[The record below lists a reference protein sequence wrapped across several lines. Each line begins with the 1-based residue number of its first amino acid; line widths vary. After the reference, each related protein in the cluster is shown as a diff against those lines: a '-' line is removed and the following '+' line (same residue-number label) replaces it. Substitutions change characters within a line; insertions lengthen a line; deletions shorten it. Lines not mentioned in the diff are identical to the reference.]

1 LGERLH
7 ACAGELPHSAEAD
20 LRRRGELAEALSQA
34 ASQGPGCV
42 LELAARAQV
51 GRAAAKYTASR
62 MVARGELVVVEDGRP
77 AVLGLPDLSM
87 AGDDLECAFVILDAS
102 FWDRPSHGGGA

>member
-1 LGERLH
+1 M
-7 ACAGELPHSAEAD
+7 
-20 LRRRGELAEALSQA
+20 
-34 ASQGPGCV
+34 

-77 AVLGLPDLSM
+77 AVLGLPDMSM
-87 AGDDLECAFVILDAS
+87 AGDDLECAFVMLEAS
-102 FWDRPSHGGGA
+102 FWDRPAEHPPFDGGA